1 MKKHLLLLC
10 MLLFCIS
17 ASKHLPAQSAST
29 KIESSVPKPFK
40 ILTSGKKITIQ
51 SKQNLKT
58 VIVWTANGH
67 RLIDEKNVNAT
78 TYSFNVTIPEKVFYV
93 RVDMEDGKMYTQKL
107 GVQ

>member
-1 MKKHLLLLC
+1 
-10 MLLFCIS
+10 MLWFS
-17 ASKHLPAQSAST
+17 VSVTRHLPAQNEST
-29 KIESSVPKPFK
+29 KVENSTPRPFK

-67 RLIDEKNVNAT
+67 RLIEEKNVNAT
-78 TYSFNVTIPEKVFYV
+78 TYSFNVTIPEKVFFV